1 MKRYLLLVFT
11 LVSALAIFAET
22 NIQREFL
29 GLTVGKSTAS
39 EVQSAMKSRGF
50 ELLNT
55 ENVSNV
61 GSQFQFKGYYKH
73 QGVEFHTIVTSFLN
87 DTLFVFCAQD
97 SCGEKVTETANVLQ
111 KNLEVLYGN
120 LAPADSTFLFRF
132 LKDSADHYGVKT
144 WSRMD
149 DHTMIISMQSE
160 EKVTCMY
167 IDQDIFYNMMFV
179 GLKQMGEAIGSLPD
193 FSEENKVYGVA
204 GVKFGDDMASVKKVI
219 YPKAEQFLDGDA
231 HNLTYYKVKIGGSTY
246 DYANFLFAKGK
257 LSSVRLQKVF
267 YSWRKEEAL
276 MAFEGVKSQYERRY
290 TNFKVVKDEYDE
302 KLATCGAYIEG
313 YDYPPI
319 VISFEKSLSKGGDI
333 MYYVIVSYYGMRTD
347 NIYDDEI

>member
-160 EKVTCMY
+160 E
-167 IDQDIFYNMMFV
+167 
-179 GLKQMGEAIGSLPD
+179 
-193 FSEENKVYGVA
+193 
-204 GVKFGDDMASVKKVI
+204 
-219 YPKAEQFLDGDA
+219 
-231 HNLTYYKVKIGGSTY
+231 
-246 DYANFLFAKGK
+246 
-257 LSSVRLQKVF
+257 
-267 YSWRKEEAL
+267 
-276 MAFEGVKSQYERRY
+276 
-290 TNFKVVKDEYDE
+290 
-302 KLATCGAYIEG
+302 
-313 YDYPPI
+313 PI
-319 VISFEKSLSKGGDI
+319 VIKNKYSFDDIKSFYQKICNDKLYPQTPDFLSKICND
-333 MYYVIVSYYGMRTD
+333 IVSNSAKNLVALDDLIESSKLLKNDKEQDKINVNMKIPKINPLS
-347 NIYDDEI
+347 NIGKTSKNEINVPSTVEENIKEE

>member
-1 MKRYLLLVFT
+1 MKRYFLFVFA
-11 LVSALAIFAET
+11 LVSAIALNAET

-29 GLTVGKSTAS
+29 GLTVGKTTVS
-39 EVQSAMKSRGF
+39 EVQTIMKSRGF
-50 ELLNT
+50 ELLNN

-61 GSQFQFKGYYKH
+61 SSQFQFKGYYKH

-87 DTLFVFCAQD
+87 DTLFVFCAHD
-97 SCGEKVTETANVLQ
+97 SCGESASEKASVLQ

-120 LAPADSTFLFRF
+120 LIPADSTFLFSF
-132 LKDSADHYGVKT
+132 FKDSADHYGVKT

-167 IDQDIFYNMMFV
+167 IDQDIFYSIMYA
-179 GLKQMGEAIGSLPD
+179 GLRQMGMPD
-193 FSEENKVYGVA
+193 YSEENRVYGVA
-204 GVKFGDDMASVKKVI
+204 GVKFGDDIASVKKVI
-219 YPKAEQFLDGDA
+219 CPKAEHFLDEDA

-290 TNFKVVKDEYDE
+290 TNFKVIKDEYEE
-302 KLATCGAYIEG
+302 KLAICGAYIDG